1 MSQTTTTGFEVETA
15 ERTTSHQGLHKA
27 IPRYQTV
34 SEFLASCIPQQ
45 TDPANCLAAWKQ
57 HHPSCKLIFLVR
69 HGETTSNILGYT
81 QGPRVY
87 SPLTL
92 RGQRQVEEF
101 GGFLRKHGK
110 FDWYGSSSLTRA
122 HLTARSL
129 VEFECVYIEEALGE
143 IYSSPLRGV
152 PTCKDNEKIR
162 QIDEWFS
169 ERHRQNPLAT
179 AYPDFTMADWV
190 KAMGLLKE
198 KMEAGEHRTFLLASH
213 MVAIRW
219 MVAMF
224 LGIPTPPGKKLL
236 GNIANVGVTIL
247 LYDPKPKGGW
257 ELLVYGDVSF
267 LDYRLRGKQTALDEY
282 VKQQLA
288 GSGKTE
294 EELRSEFPAY
304 ISQRLREEEVHF
316 AQERDTFIGGPGEN
330 PQYSGLTD
338 AVPDHTAF
346 DRPSQQAVESFAE
359 ENGWPG

>member
-236 GNIANVGVTIL
+236 GNMGVTC
-247 LYDPKPKGGW
+247 
-257 ELLVYGDVSF
+257 V
-267 LDYRLRGKQTALDEY
+267 RR
-282 VKQQLA
+282 
-288 GSGKTE
+288 
-294 EELRSEFPAY
+294 REF
-304 ISQRLREEEVHF
+304 
-316 AQERDTFIGGPGEN
+316 
-330 PQYSGLTD
+330 SGLQVAGQTNGTRRIRQ
-338 AVPDHTAF
+338 ATACGV
-346 DRPSQQAVESFAE
+346 R
-359 ENGWPG
+359 ENGGGVAKRVSRLHKPTFTGGRGSFCAGTRYFYRRARRESTI